1 MNEDPWIID
10 PSNLFAKDMPIDNI
24 DLQNF
29 DSYLSYSNNI
39 NVSNDNHTNNSNSN
53 NMVNWNEMDFDYNLL
68 NTELEEQIVKPDQF
82 IEQNKTNNTTETMV
96 NENSTSFDH
105 INKENSNS
113 LDIYSMEKSLLQKQL
128 ELNEALE
135 KQKEVNL
142 KLEEQLR
149 NTQLQQKKL
158 QNRLKEQ
165 EDLVYKRFA
174 LGDITSS
181 SRLNSTPS
189 KKNKE
194 FNISKSNNTSPSK
207 KSTKLLF
214 VSPAYS
220 GSIQGSPKR
229 RSYRSKSTVS
239 NNIEMDL
246 TKNIQK
252 DQKLK
257 INFATTLTPR
267 NQDNFI
273 TESSLSSPTRF
284 KNTMTESPTN
294 SNIGNV
300 SPVLGLG
307 LKLNNEPKRNSIT
320 FLSLNSSSNSNS
332 CSNSN
337 SPIRQ
342 KRSLQPVNSTFQDTP
357 IKLDK
362 YSSPMDILSLPIPE
376 VENDQITTN
385 DDIDLDLNIKS
396 DNELLNDFSNVPS
409 LIPPN
414 LSNSA
419 FDESNNLFGIET
431 TNNSS
436 PIMNSPTESTYFNDQ
451 ISSNQ
456 FAETYNNSNSGNNNI
471 NNIINV
477 EPMIPNSPS
486 KITRKLTTLPRG
498 SIDKFVK
505 ELSDKT
511 FECLYPKCG
520 KFFKRRYN
528 IRSHI
533 QTHLEDRPYACD
545 FPNCNKAFV
554 RNHDLVRHKKSHC
567 EKTYGCPCGKMF
579 NREDALLVHRSRLIC
594 IGGKKYDNVVIKRSP
609 RKRGRPRKDSQVSN
623 NENEIISQ
631 TKGTNLIFR
640 MDKTLAEHKSNFN

>member
-1 MNEDPWIID
+1 MNENPWIID
-10 PSNLFAKDMPIDNI
+10 PSNLFVKEIPIDNI
-24 DLQNF
+24 ELENF
-29 DSYLSYSNNI
+29 DSYLNI
-39 NVSNDNHTNNSNSN
+39 NNNSNSN
-53 NMVNWNEMDFDYNLL
+53 NNNNNITSGNVNTESMVNWNEMDFDYNLL
-68 NTELEEQIVKPDQF
+68 NNELEEQIVKPVQYSD
-82 IEQNKTNNTTETMV
+82 NNNNDKKANPTLV
-96 NENSTSFDH
+96 FNNE
-105 INKENSNS
+105 KENNNPM
-113 LDIYSMEKSLLQKQL
+113 DIYSMEKNLLKKQL

-158 QNRLKEQ
+158 QTRLKEQ

-181 SRLNSTPS
+181 SRLNSTPN

-194 FNISKSNNTSPSK
+194 FNISKSNNNSPSK

-214 VSPAYS
+214 VSPVYS

-229 RSYRSKSTVS
+229 RSYRSKSIVS

-246 TKNIQK
+246 SKNIQK

-273 TESSLSSPTRF
+273 AESSLSSPTHF
-284 KNTMTESPTN
+284 KQSITESPTN

-307 LKLNNEPKRNSIT
+307 LKLNNDTNRNSIT
-320 FLSLNSSSNSNS
+320 FLPLNSNSNSNSDS

-342 KRSLQPVNSTFQDTP
+342 KRSLKPLSSTFQDTP

-362 YSSPMDILSLPIPE
+362 YSSPMDMLSLAIPE
-376 VENDQITTN
+376 VDNTNVNENN
-385 DDIDLDLNIKS
+385 GVDIDLNLNNGSDLLS
-396 DNELLNDFSNVPS
+396 DFTNVPS

-414 LSNSA
+414 LTNST
-419 FDESNNLFGIET
+419 FEDNNNLFGIDET
-431 TNNSS
+431 SNSS
-436 PIMNSPTESTYFNDQ
+436 PILNSSPTSTYFDEQ
-451 ISSNQ
+451 IPFNQ
-456 FAETYNNSNSGNNNI
+456 LDDTDNK
-471 NNIINV
+471 NV
-477 EPMIPNSPS
+477 KNVVDIEPIIPNSPS

-505 ELSDKT
+505 ELPDKT
-511 FECLYPKCG
+511 FECLYPDCG

-545 FPNCNKAFV
+545 FPKCNKAFV

-594 IGGKKYDNVVIKRSP
+594 IGGKKYENVVIKRSP
-609 RKRGRPRKDSQVSN
+609 RKRGRPRKDSQINN
-623 NENEIISQ
+623 NENEKVLQ
-631 TKGTNLIFR
+631 MTGTNLIFR
-640 MDKTLAEHKSNFN
+640 IDKTLAGHKSNFT